1 MVSFFA
7 MFLYFSFLPTVLIL
21 SNFYFFLALIIVVAI
36 LSGLSM
42 GIFNVYVTT
51 LYQRILEPTFMG
63 RFFAF
68 NTILIQLSSPIAML
82 SFSTF
87 VKRTS
92 LFTPLYLFSFLVS
105 VILFI
110 IVYRNNMAVTQSGK
124 NNCLP

>member
-21 SNFYFFLALIIVVAI
+21 SNFYFFLALIIFVAI

-110 IVYRNNMAVTQSGK
+110 IVYRNNVAVTQRGK
-124 NNCLP
+124 E

>member
-1 MVSFFA
+1 M
-7 MFLYFSFLPTVLIL
+7 LIL
-21 SNFYFFLALIIVVAI
+21 SNFYFFLALIIFVAI

-51 LYQRILEPTFMG
+51 LYQRILEPAFMW

-82 SFSTF
+82 SFSAF
-87 VKRTS
+87 VKKTG
-92 LFTPLYLFSFLVS
+92 LFTPLYLFSLLVS

-110 IVYRNNMAVTQSGK
+110 IVYKNNRAVTQSAK
-124 NNCLP
+124 DNCLP